1 MIKQKIT
8 GPSKVSIDTSVD
20 EILHLREENFR
31 LKALLES
38 HGISWEVE
46 PDDFPSIKNHSDQE
60 ISLSLLIKKL
70 LFLDACSGEE
80 TMFIQSAG
88 NQQKEGLA
96 IPPPVVMSGTKVYVI
111 SLK

>member
-1 MIKQKIT
+1 MKFCTYVKRISDSKLYWKVMGYLGKLNQMVSLVQKTIVIK
-8 GPSKVSIDTSVD
+8 
-20 EILHLREENFR
+20 R
-31 LKALLES
+31 
-38 HGISWEVE
+38 
-46 PDDFPSIKNHSDQE
+46 
-60 ISLSLLIKKL
+60 SLSLLIKKL